1 MSSLKLTG
9 AQSPFG
15 APFGPGPVIP
25 PQTSQGGSRT
35 IPLPLGPGP
44 AIPFDLD
51 NIQGDV
57 LCVPTISHFVYHL
70 ISFCLRLGVP
80 KKVEEYIFLQ
90 IVNVEK
96 FRLDLWKLVPFVTST
111 RQVLDDLNA
120 IAKSKQNAASE
131 GRPSPLIPLLGVTVG
146 LSSSGLSKV

>member
-1 MSSLKLTG
+1 ML
-9 AQSPFG
+9 FG
-15 APFGPGPVIP
+15 
-25 PQTSQGGSRT
+25 
-35 IPLPLGPGP
+35 
-44 AIPFDLD
+44 
-51 NIQGDV
+51 
-57 LCVPTISHFVYHL
+57 
-70 ISFCLRLGVP
+70 LRLGVP

-90 IVNVEK
+90 IANVEK
-96 FRLDLWKLVPFVTST
+96 FRVDLAKLVPFVTST